1 MFLDRWK
8 SRYRWSRRARDPALW
23 GRVILT
29 ASPFLLL
36 LVAWLLLE
44 GLLR

>member
-1 MFLDRWK
+1 MFLLRWTSAK
-8 SRYRWSRRARDPALW
+8 KWARLAQDPGLW

-36 LVAWLLLE
+36 LGAWWLLE
-44 GLLR
+44 KLLR